1 MKTLEQ
7 IHHEPFDKV
16 SDKWSIYLREYDRLF
31 SPMRE
36 KPVALLEIGIQNGGS
51 LERWSSYFTQGQ
63 QFVGCDINPDCEQL
77 VYDDPR
83 IHLVVGDANQPE
95 TAGRILA
102 RSPRFDIVIDDG
114 SHKSGDI
121 VRAFANFFPHI
132 EDGGLFVAEDLH
144 CSYWKSFDG
153 GLFHP
158 HSSMAFF
165 KRLADVINHEH
176 WGIGLGR
183 TQLLQDF
190 FDTYQM
196 DISEGLLSSIHSVEF
211 INSICVIR
219 KDSPDNNDLG
229 CRQIGG
235 GKELVVSG
243 IKALHGT
250 KNHAPDQESTPP
262 SALTSTEGWHNNLL
276 LARLADLKQEVTR
289 LAQQVE
295 ASKKT
300 IDEQAHVQ
308 KVLKEELNAVYA
320 SKSWR
325 MTASLRH
332 AGQVVRSLFR

>member
-16 SDKWSIYLREYDRLF
+16 SDKWSIYLSEYDRLF

-36 KPVALLEIGIQNGGS
+36 RPVALLEIGIQNGGS
-51 LERWSSYFTQGQ
+51 LERWSTYFAKGQ
-63 QFVGCDINPDCEQL
+63 HFVGCDINPDCERL
-77 VYDDPR
+77 AYADPR
-83 IHLVVGDANQPE
+83 IHLIVGDANHPE
-95 TAGRILA
+95 TVARILA
-102 RSPRFDIVIDDG
+102 CTPKFDIVIDDG
-114 SHKSGDI
+114 SHTSGDI
-121 VRAFANFFPHI
+121 VRSFANFFQYI
-132 EDGGLFVAEDLH
+132 ETGGLFVAEDLH

-153 GLFHP
+153 GLFNP

-190 FDTYQM
+190 CDTYRTALS
-196 DISEGLLSSIHSVEF
+196 DELLISIHSVEF
-211 INSICVIR
+211 INSMCVIR
-219 KDSPDNNDLG
+219 KDLPGKNQLG
-229 CRQIGG
+229 SRQIGS

-243 IKALHGT
+243 ISVLHGT
-250 KNHAPDQESTPP
+250 RNHSPDQEDTPP
-262 SALTSTEGWHNNLL
+262 AELTSTDGWQNNLL
-276 LARLADLKQEVTR
+276 LTRLGDLKQEAIQ

-295 ASKKT
+295 ASKKA

-308 KVLKEELNAVYA
+308 RLLKEELDAVYA

-325 MTASLRH
+325 MTAGLRQ
-332 AGQVVRSLFR
+332 AGQILRSLFR